1 MIPNLNGIKKRFFWA
16 IVWTGGCLLSWEALA
31 EGQFHG
37 VSEKSLSES
46 VRAAAAAYTPQE
58 KVPLNTWEK
67 EQGVQ
72 VEQWII
78 FATDAFGKKDE
89 AGLVLLKTTSKK
101 RTVVIAF
108 LGTRSLA
115 HALTDVRFIR
125 TSAAPLGIKGL
136 AHKGFFNR
144 YLSLRGSL
152 LSILK
157 THIVPLNCTSFQVT
171 GHSMGGALATLAAYD
186 IKQQMTAQLKKDVV
200 VLLDTFCS
208 PRVVDLA
215 GAKAINAALGLHNI
229 RRLWRSGDPVS
240 AMPPGLGGRYYKH
253 VGRPGG
259 LKLRAPHFSS
269 SGNDFKMFAGQIESF
284 LNPTRPHTHTLTFQE
299 HEDGRLFVTKKHQG
313 VLGRWGLLKK

>member
-1 MIPNLNGIKKRFFWA
+1 MSWA
-16 IVWTGGCLLSWEALA
+16 ALA

-37 VSEKSLSES
+37 IWEKRLGES
-46 VRAAAAAYTPQE
+46 IRAAAASYTPQE

-67 EQGVQ
+67 EQEVQ
-72 VEQWII
+72 VDQWII

-89 AGLVLLKTTSKK
+89 AGLVILKKTPRTQ
-101 RTVVIAF
+101 TVVIAF

-157 THIVPLNCTSFQVT
+157 THIVPLKCTFFQVT

-215 GAKAINAALGLHNI
+215 GAEAINDFLGLPNI
-229 RRLWRSGDPVS
+229 RRFWRSGDPVS

-253 VGRPGG
+253 VGRQGG
-259 LKLRAPHFSS
+259 LKLRAPYFSS
-269 SGNDFKMFAGQIESF
+269 SRKAFMVFAGRIK
-284 LNPTRPHTHTLTFQE
+284 LLLKPTRPHTHTLTFQE
-299 HEDGRLFVTKKHQG
+299 QEDGRLFVTKNHKG